1 MTEGS
6 GRSYRVLERLGV
18 GAFGAVYLAEAEGS
32 GLSKRVA
39 IKVPHADRMNAG
51 LVARLR
57 DEARLLSLIR
67 HRSIVRVDD
76 LLELDGAWSVVME
89 YVEGCDVAELIT
101 DGPIP
106 PKPALAIAE
115 EVAQALHAAYHQ
127 NAPDGTPLRLLHRDI
142 KPSNLRITTSGEVK
156 ILDFGVARAD
166 FEAREANPTQ
176 SVFGTSTYLAPERYH
191 GEDSRAGDVYALGVT
206 LFEMLTGV
214 PPGKSAMDA
223 DRQPPGRKW
232 AEQWAWLARVHPDLS
247 RLVASMLAM
256 EPKDRPSAR
265 ECARALTEIRG
276 ALGGHSI
283 EDWAERVIPPRVH
296 GAHRVNDDRTG
307 SILIERSTSKQRPTS
322 ARPWWAFAVAG
333 LGLMALFVGIV
344 ALGLAW
350 RAGSGDGQR
359 SAASP
364 AVPPVQSPMP
374 VVPDAVAEAPSE
386 AAPPPD
392 AGSAAVSDPMDIL
405 TSPPSS
411 SEALTPPT
419 AVPDPAAAV
428 GTSALP
434 STTTAAPATTTVAPA
449 ASTTT
454 APAASTSGTSAASR
468 STLSSGTSAAPQG
481 APAVVAVPTAPVI
494 AAPST
499 SPSAAAAASST
510 SSTTTSSPPAAVPPP
525 PAGMARLTVTGDAQH
540 VRVTSAGGD
549 VRAGNVR
556 PGTYSVDATL
566 PSGEH
571 VLVQDLTLKAGQV
584 ITVRCSARLRSC
596 KPG

>member
-232 AEQWAWLARVHPDLS
+232 AEQWAWLERVHPDLS

-350 RAGSGDGQR
+350 RAGRGDGQR

-374 VVPDAVAEAPSE
+374 VVPEAVAEAPSA

-405 TSPPSS
+405 TSPPTTVDTP
-411 SEALTPPT
+411 TPPVSEP
-419 AVPDPAAAV
+419 ASAAAV
-428 GTSALP
+428 TIAP
-434 STTTAAPATTTVAPA
+434 AVTTTAAPA
-449 ASTTT
+449 AS
-454 APAASTSGTSAASR
+454 ASGTSAAAR
-468 STLSSGTSAAPQG
+468 STSSSGTSAAPPV
-481 APAVVAVPTAPVI
+481 APAAVAVPTAPVI

-510 SSTTTSSPPAAVPPP
+510 TPTSSSPAAVSPP

-540 VRVTSAGGD
+540 VRVTSAGSD